1 MKKKVLVGLSTITL
15 IIIGFVS
22 YITLTTKDPLSDK
35 EFPKTQEKAKATA
48 IEYFQKEKQLDVVI
62 TKVGVVG
69 EIGYKVWIE
78 GHELN
83 NEQQK
88 IDAIIDVAK
97 EDKYKVISSNID

>member
-1 MKKKVLVGLSTITL
+1 MKKLLLVGISTITL

-22 YITLTTKDPLSDK
+22 YITLTTKDPLSEK
-35 EFPKTQEKAKATA
+35 EFPKTREKAKETA

-62 TKVGVVG
+62 TAVGVTG
-69 EIGYKVWIE
+69 EMGYKVWIE

-83 NEQQK
+83 NEQKK
-88 IDAIIDVAK
+88 IRAIIDVAK